1 MMRPSTPCGPQG
13 ASGARPRLTI
23 DRLSRDHHRA
33 RDVRQDWQELAMNG
47 IESELILLAFLS
59 AFLCGLALTFN
70 QPLAIAV
77 FAALTGGIGVIIRR
91 RSR

>member
-1 MMRPSTPCGPQG
+1 MR
-13 ASGARPRLTI
+13 R
-23 DRLSRDHHRA
+23 

-70 QPLAIAV
+70 QPLATAV
-77 FAALTGGIGVIIRR
+77 FAALTGGIGVIIIRR

>member
-1 MMRPSTPCGPQG
+1 
-13 ASGARPRLTI
+13 
-23 DRLSRDHHRA
+23 
-33 RDVRQDWQELAMNG
+33 MNG